1 MILCVNSYGEEKDS
15 VPRVGGGDP
24 YSKIVCMVNLACS
37 PRRRG

>member
-1 MILCVNSYGEEKDS
+1 MAGAAIGGSIG

-24 YSKIVCMVNLACS
+24 GGCVALKRHLMCS